1 MSFENILKAQKAKTN
16 SGLRRKN
23 SCLKTR
29 EKGEWKKKKK
39 NVSER
44 RKKCE
49 KMAAAANSE
58 VSTMTLCSSL
68 SPQFNPFNLFCCGRA
83 MLRNRVRKRF
93 SYSLP
98 PLPPSESSTMLRNK
112 FLLYLLLPALKSSLL
127 RYYSFAIHHSSFK
140 HCRFQ
145 YSFLIR
151 FLHPSNTTWT
161 L

>member
-1 MSFENILKAQKAKTN
+1 MWKTEKKK
-16 SGLRRKN
+16 RKN
-23 SCLKTR
+23 
-29 EKGEWKKKKK
+29 KKKTLARGGRSVKK
-39 NVSER
+39 WR
-44 RKKCE
+44 RLR
-49 KMAAAANSE
+49 
-58 VSTMTLCSSL
+58 TLRSQRVTPCSSL